1 MSQSLQLVYWR
12 CLIYFC
18 VLFCDF
24 QQSRQGGH
32 RAKVWFQ
39 LIVVV
44 LLGQAEVCFW
54 HGLFS
59 LQQGKNCPHHYSRAR
74 VLIFTHNAVL
84 LILMS
89 IVLFISFHNLCLKVP
104 YYPFLLLIW
113 CFQALTINL
122 LTTSH
127 TGERG
132 SSVRIILAIA
142 NFQLNINDS
151 LSSLQ
156 MFCQVPGD
164 DTQNDGQ

>member
-39 LIVVV
+39 LIVVVV

-89 IVLFISFHNLCLKVP
+89 IVLFISFHNLYRNICASRCLIIHSCCSYGASKLWQSTCWQP
-104 YYPFLLLIW
+104 PTQGREGAQWELFWLLLI
-113 CFQALTINL
+113 FN
-122 LTTSH
+122 
-127 TGERG
+127 
-132 SSVRIILAIA
+132 
-142 NFQLNINDS
+142 
-151 LSSLQ
+151 
-156 MFCQVPGD
+156 
-164 DTQNDGQ
+164 